1 LGIWVSPTICFPHDS
16 LNRRHDVV
24 WRRICNAQ
32 PSVLGRRGW
41 QKVSTPSA
49 ASQINYVAFNGS
61 NHWFIVDRKQGFYR
75 STDQGASWTQINSGL
90 TTTLGWTINVNPAK
104 GGSRRQYLFWAR
116 YQCTLGN
123 LLSFHR

>member
-1 LGIWVSPTICFPHDS
+1 VSIDCGPNRSLKISTGIGHLGFTATPSPRS
-16 LNRRHDVV
+16 
-24 WRRICNAQ
+24 
-32 PSVLGRRGW
+32 SGGGGW

-90 TTTLGWTINVNPAK
+90 TTPLGWTINVNPAN
-104 GGSRRQYLFWAR
+104 GDLVASTYSGPVINAHP
-116 YQCTLGN
+116 GN